1 METKLKRPLEGA
13 DLTSPAKKFK
23 KDKSTKMMADWNRF
37 PTEVIYDLTQR
48 KQKNLIPTLNI
59 FGSFLSKYLLRWTI
73 ILV

>member
-37 PTEVIYDLTQR
+37 PTEVIYD
-48 KQKNLIPTLNI
+48 
-59 FGSFLSKYLLRWTI
+59 F
-73 ILV
+73 